1 MKYCS
6 ICLQPDTRP
15 NGYLTKEGICPACK
29 YFNELKNVDWDER
42 YSQLKELIK
51 KFPKNNKQHFDCII
65 GVSGGKDS
73 TRQAL
78 WVRDKLK
85 LNPLLV
91 CFSYPPEQVT
101 QRGVDNLSNLIELG
115 FDTLVISS
123 EPQTWQKSLKEAF
136 LQFTNWC
143 KASELALMASVPK
156 IAIRYKIPL
165 ILWGENPGLQLG
177 DMKTLGKYGY
187 DGNNLRN
194 LNTLA
199 GGDVDWL
206 IKSGLTNSNLI
217 SFLYP
222 SPSEFEESNIQIVY
236 LGWFWK
242 DWTGMNNAM
251 YSLVNGLQVRDDTV
265 KNTGDIAGVNALDED
280 WVTLN
285 QMIKYYKYGF
295 GRVSDHI
302 NESIRSEIITRE
314 EGIDLVEKYDGSC
327 GEQYIK
333 SFCEYIDIS
342 IKEFWDNIYNSV
354 NKDLFEI
361 NSSGQIIKKF
371 KVGKGLI

>member
-15 NGYLTKEGICPACK
+15 NGYLTKKGICPACN

-42 YSQLKELIK
+42 YYQLKELIK
-51 KFPKNNKQHFDCII
+51 KFPRNKGQHFDCII

-115 FDTLVISS
+115 FDTLVVSS
-123 EPQTWQKSLKEAF
+123 EPQTWKKSLKTAF

-177 DMKTLGKYGY
+177 DMKTLGKHGY

-206 IKSGLTNSNLI
+206 IKSGLTNDNLI

-222 SPSEFEESNIQIVY
+222 SPSEFDESNIQIVY
-236 LGWFWK
+236 LGWFWR
-242 DWTGMNNAM
+242 DWSGMNNAM
-251 YSLVNGLQVRDDTV
+251 YSLVNGLQVRDDNV

-302 NESIRSEIITRE
+302 NEAIRSKIITRE
-314 EGIDLVEKYDGSC
+314 QGIQLVEKYDGSC
-327 GEQYIK
+327 GDQYIK
-333 SFCEYIDIS
+333 SFCDYIEIP
-342 IKEFWDNIYNSV
+342 IKEFWRNVYNSV
-354 NKDLFEI
+354 NKDLFDI
-361 NSSGQIIKKF
+361 DSSGQIIKKF